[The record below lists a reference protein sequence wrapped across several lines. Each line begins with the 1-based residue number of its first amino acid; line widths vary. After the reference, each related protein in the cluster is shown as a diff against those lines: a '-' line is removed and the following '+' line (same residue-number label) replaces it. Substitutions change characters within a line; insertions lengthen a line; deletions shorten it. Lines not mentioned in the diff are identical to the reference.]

1 MRPELG
7 LFIESK
13 VREYIRKTEFN
24 TSQDNAKELLKAEV
38 KPLLKGW
45 VILFIIRE
53 SENDK

>member
-13 VREYIRKTEFN
+13 VREYIRRTEFD
-24 TSQDNAKELLKAEV
+24 TSQANAKEILKAKV
-38 KPLLKGW
+38 KPLLKSW